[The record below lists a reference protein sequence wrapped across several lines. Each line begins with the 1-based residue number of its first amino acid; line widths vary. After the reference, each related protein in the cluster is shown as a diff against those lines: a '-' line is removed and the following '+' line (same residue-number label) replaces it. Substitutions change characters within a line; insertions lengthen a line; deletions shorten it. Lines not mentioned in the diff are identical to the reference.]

1 MVRTTTLAAAG
12 SLVALLSLAGAAHA
26 ATNATVVIQAGT
38 PHYSAPPAY
47 AVQYHAPPPPR
58 YERVPPPR
66 RGMVWSQGHWEWRGH
81 RHVWMAGYWVKAR
94 PGYHN
99 REPRWVEHD
108 GRWAMQRGGWDRDRD
123 GVANRYDRD
132 RDGDG
137 VPNRRDRQPDNP
149 RRN

>member
-58 YERVPPPR
+58 YERVPPAAPR
-66 RGMVWSQGHWEWRGH
+66 HGLVAGPLGM
-81 RHVWMAGYWVKAR
+81 AR
-94 PGYHN
+94 PPPCVGA
-99 REPRWVEHD
+99 RPVDAGAPRPPLPPAAL
-108 GRWAMQRGGWDRDRD
+108 GAAQ
-123 GVANRYDRD
+123 
-132 RDGDG
+132 
-137 VPNRRDRQPDNP
+137 
-149 RRN
+149 